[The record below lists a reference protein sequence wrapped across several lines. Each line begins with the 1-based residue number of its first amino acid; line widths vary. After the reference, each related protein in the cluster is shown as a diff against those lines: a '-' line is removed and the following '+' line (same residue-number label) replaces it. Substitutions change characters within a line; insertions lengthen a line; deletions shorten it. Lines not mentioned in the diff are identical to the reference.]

1 MADGRASGTRGARPT
16 LSELFR
22 TWLVIGTQSVGGGA
36 STLYLIRLLLV
47 ERRRW
52 LGLREFMEDYAL
64 SRLSPG
70 IHLISLTG
78 MLGQRIAGARG
89 VVVSVGAMVVPAGII
104 TALMTA
110 GYALVRDQPVVGA
123 AVAGMAPVTIGL
135 TVGTTLIL
143 IRSASRTDRRRLLDW
158 AVVAAAGAAG
168 LAFPTSPFPIIVAG
182 ALAGGLFLRAP
193 RPQPPVEE

>member
-1 MADGRASGTRGARPT
+1 KVVRCLKTRPSPEAPSALWRSVRRGWARVDRADGRARRTRGARPA
-16 LSELFR
+16 LAELCR

-110 GYALVRDQPVVGA
+110 GYALVRDQPVGGA

-135 TVGTTLIL
+135 TVGTTL
-143 IRSASRTDRRRLLDW
+143 
-158 AVVAAAGAAG
+158 
-168 LAFPTSPFPIIVAG
+168 
-182 ALAGGLFLRAP
+182 
-193 RPQPPVEE
+193 